1 MALTAQ
7 SFFRLTCSVSR
18 WRTLESLSSGFED
31 KEDNSVIL
39 DLTVQTVNTGS
50 ISGMSLARD
59 SLEN

>member
-1 MALTAQ
+1 MVLTAQ
-7 SFFRLTCSVSR
+7 SFLRLTSSVSS

-31 KEDNSVIL
+31 KEDYSVIL

>member
-1 MALTAQ
+1 MALTWQ
-7 SFFRLTCSVSR
+7 SFLRLTSSVSR

-59 SLEN
+59 SLEK